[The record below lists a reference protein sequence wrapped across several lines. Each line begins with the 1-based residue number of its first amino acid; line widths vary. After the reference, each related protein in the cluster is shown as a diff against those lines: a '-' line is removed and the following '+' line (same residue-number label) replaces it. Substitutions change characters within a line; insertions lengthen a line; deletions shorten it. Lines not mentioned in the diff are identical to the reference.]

1 MADKSKAKKAELS
14 GEEHKNAL
22 LATARKHFA
31 RHGFQGANLKDI
43 AADVGVANSLI
54 HYHFTDKEGLFQACM
69 EPFARDRMEAILRIL
84 GEPKNEEAFKVRIE
98 LFAEE
103 MLAAFVKD
111 PHAFDIVDREVKAE
125 NPIILKIFENTML
138 KAFRAV
144 VDFFKQAKEHNLLRE
159 DCDPLIVATLL
170 FSSCCDAARKEV
182 IGKRFLGLSFQ
193 DPVLRKKFS
202 SHVVELFSRGVLK

>member
-1 MADKSKAKKAELS
+1 MVRGKKVENS
-14 GEEHKNAL
+14 GEELKASL
-22 LATARKHFA
+22 LEAARKHFA

-43 AADVGVANSLI
+43 AAEVGVANSLI
-54 HYHFTDKEGLFQACM
+54 NYHFTDKEGLFQACM

-103 MLAAFVKD
+103 MLAAFGKD
-111 PHAFDIVDREVKAE
+111 PHSFDIIDREVKAE
-125 NPIILKIFENTML
+125 NPIILKIFESTML

-144 VDFFKQAKEHNLLRE
+144 VDFFKQAKSHNLLRD
-159 DCDPLIVATLL
+159 DCDPLLVATLL

-182 IGKRFLGLSFQ
+182 LAKKFFGLSFQ
-193 DPVLRKKFS
+193 DPTFRKKFS
-202 SHVVELFSRGVLK
+202 SHVVELFARGVLK